1 MFERLKSVF
10 GRRTKNS
17 VADATVADAAVPV
30 ASTPEQILAAEEEI
44 VRELASA
51 ASLPSESIE
60 AQTDET
66 LERIASLLANEPP
79 KLKRGSPG
87 GQEYVVKLTYNQ
99 KEWIEH
105 TYPNYVK
112 SNSLAPFQRV
122 LQAFVEKYI
131 QSVDSVVN
139 SVATEIETG
148 FQESTGQEA

>member
-1 MFERLKSVF
+1 MF
-10 GRRTKNS
+10 GRRKKDIAVG
-17 VADATVADAAVPV
+17 VAAESAAVPN

-79 KLKRGSPG
+79 KLKRGNPG

-105 TYPNYVK
+105 TYPTYVK
-112 SNSLAPFQRV
+112 SNALAPFQRV

-139 SVATEIETG
+139 SAVTESVTG
-148 FQESTGQEA
+148 FQEETAQEA

>member
-17 VADATVADAAVPV
+17 IADIPAESFAAP
-30 ASTPEQILAAEEEI
+30 AAESPEQILAAEEEI
-44 VRELASA
+44 VSALANA

-60 AQTDET
+60 AQADET
-66 LERIASLLANEPP
+66 LERIATLLANEPP
-79 KLKRGSPG
+79 KLKRGNPG

-112 SNSLAPFQRV
+112 TNSLAPFQRV

-131 QSVDSVVN
+131 QSVDNVVN
-139 SVATEIETG
+139 PVQTEA
-148 FQESTGQEA
+148 ESEFREAAGQEA